1 MEPATADPSLL
12 TSTATSGTGG
22 TVIGGPVVGG
32 SVAVQSG
39 SKGLDRALNN
49 DLLITSRVRE
59 SLTRG
64 DV

>member
-12 TSTATSGTGG
+12 TDTAISGTGG
-22 TVIGGPVVGG
+22 TVTGCPVVGG
-32 SVAVQSG
+32 SVAVVQCR
-39 SKGLDRALNN
+39 LALALNS

-59 SLTRG
+59 SLTGG

>member
-1 MEPATADPSLL
+1 MEPATAGPSLL
-12 TSTATSGTGG
+12 TDTAISDTGG
-22 TVIGGPVVGG
+22 TVTGCPVVGG
-32 SVAVQSG
+32 SVAVQS
-39 SKGLDRALNN
+39 GLDRALNN

>member
-12 TSTATSGTGG
+12 TDTATSGTGG
-22 TVIGGPVVGG
+22 TVTGDPVVGR
-32 SVAVQSG
+32 SVAVVQCR
-39 SKGLDRALNN
+39 LALALNS

>member
-12 TSTATSGTGG
+12 TDTASSGTGG
-22 TVIGGPVVGG
+22 TVTGGPVVGR
-32 SVAVQSG
+32 SVAVVQCR
-39 SKGLDRALNN
+39 LALALNN
-49 DLLITSRVRE
+49 GLLITSRVRE

>member
-12 TSTATSGTGG
+12 TSTDTSGNGG
-22 TVIGGPVVGG
+22 TVIGDPG

-39 SKGLDRALNN
+39 SKVHLNN
-49 DLLITSRVRE
+49 DLLITPRVRE